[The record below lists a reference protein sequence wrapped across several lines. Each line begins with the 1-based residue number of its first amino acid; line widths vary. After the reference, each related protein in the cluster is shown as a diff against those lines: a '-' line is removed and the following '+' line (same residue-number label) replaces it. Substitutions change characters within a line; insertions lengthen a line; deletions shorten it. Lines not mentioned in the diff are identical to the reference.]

1 MAAARLGLVD
11 LGPDDRAL
19 ELTAQRLEQVAEA
32 CRPDRESFVNPAKA
46 LALELAGSLPMIWGA
61 GEVAGV
67 AATRMACQLEENAK
81 YPAIAGVL
89 PEAHHNQ
96 VVAFDGPLA
105 AAGSHDDFFRDRVD
119 DESTMQ
125 LRLVLLHDDDGSEA
139 MRQRVEVSAEVASA
153 RGVAVSTLRS
163 EGASGV
169 ERLASLVGLIDYA
182 SVYLALALGVDP
194 TPIQPIDDLKAR
206 LR

>member
-1 MAAARLGLVD
+1 
-11 LGPDDRAL
+11 
-19 ELTAQRLEQVAEA
+19 
-32 CRPDRESFVNPAKA
+32 
-46 LALELAGSLPMIWGA
+46 MIWGA

-119 DESTMQ
+119 DESTMR
-125 LRLVLLHDDDGSEA
+125 LRLVLLHDDDGSEG